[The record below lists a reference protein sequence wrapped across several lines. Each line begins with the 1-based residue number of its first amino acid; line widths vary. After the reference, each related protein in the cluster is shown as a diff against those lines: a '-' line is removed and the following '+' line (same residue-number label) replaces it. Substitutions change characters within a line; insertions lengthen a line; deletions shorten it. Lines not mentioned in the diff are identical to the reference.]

1 MSQTGHKSSRVF
13 FSYYQPNKQTMSKV
27 VSNAFNNIGHIDKD
41 RMREIEV
48 VESEGD
54 LTPQTLTLKDK
65 ILQLK
70 ELVDIGEMSQS
81 EFTKKKKELISS
93 FS

>member
-1 MSQTGHKSSRVF
+1 
-13 FSYYQPNKQTMSKV
+13 
-27 VSNAFNNIGHIDKD
+27 
-41 RMREIEV
+41 MREIEV
-48 VESEGD
+48 VENEGD